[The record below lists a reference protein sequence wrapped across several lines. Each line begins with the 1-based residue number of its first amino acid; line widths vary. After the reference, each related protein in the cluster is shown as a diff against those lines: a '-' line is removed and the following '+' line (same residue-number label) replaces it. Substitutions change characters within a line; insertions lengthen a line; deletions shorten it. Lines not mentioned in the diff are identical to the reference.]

1 MSQPTSG
8 TLTFLFSDVEGS
20 TGLLRE
26 LGDGYPA
33 VQARQQGLQRDAFV
47 NHAGRVV
54 DSPGDSFFVAFTRP
68 GDAELLEPKSDA
80 IRCLRVYF
88 EGVLST
94 LETKSSNNL
103 DSELRALRVL
113 LRMYMRKHDL
123 GDELA

>member
-54 DSPGDSFFVAFTRP
+54 DSPRDSFFVTFTRP
-68 GDAELLEPKSDA
+68 GDA
-80 IRCLRVYF
+80 
-88 EGVLST
+88 VLAAVSAQQ
-94 LETKSSNNL
+94 
-103 DSELRALRVL
+103 ALGAER
-113 LRMYMRKHDL
+113 
-123 GDELA
+123 